1 MSLNLPERNIGNY
14 TVRLMKDAD
23 AEGVIALYRSVYGEN
38 YPIREMYD
46 AAHIIRQQKA
56 GLMYRVVVVDQSGK
70 VLAHEAIYRLEETY
84 KGTYEGGHA
93 MVMKD
98 YRGEGFH
105 DAMVLYI
112 GQDLVPAAGVEE
124 LWGEAVANQIYTQK
138 SAVKGGYRETG
149 IEIELMPSDSYEMEK
164 SAKGRV
170 SSVVAGFPF
179 REKLHTVFLPSIY
192 SEIMTGIYGH
202 TKRDRNLEISGQP
215 LPEGVTTRYADT
227 FIEAAGVLRVTILEA
242 GNDADNVIA
251 GLMQKYIPAGAVVLQ
266 VLLPLEKTWSGALT
280 DILNRHGFFFSAIMP
295 RWFDTD
301 GLLLQKLLMEPDY
314 DSIVIYA
321 DFTRKLLD
329 FIKDDRIRVL
339 SGGNKQ

>member
-1 MSLNLPERNIGNY
+1 MTLNLPGKNIGNY
-14 TVRLMKDAD
+14 TVRLMKDED

-46 AAHIIRQQKA
+46 KAHIIQQQEK

-98 YRGEGFH
+98 YRGEGLH

-124 LWGEAVANQIYTQK
+124 LWGEAVANQVYTQK

-179 REKLHTVFLPSIY
+179 MEKLHTVFLPSVY
-192 SEIMTGIYGH
+192 SEIMTEIYAH
-202 TKRDRNLEISGQP
+202 TKRKRILELSDQP
-215 LPEGVTTRYADT
+215 LPEGIATRYADT
-227 FIEAAGVLRVTILEA
+227 FIAGAGVLRITVFEA
-242 GNDADNVIA
+242 GADADDVIS
-251 GLMQKYIPAGAVVLQ
+251 GLMKKYMPEGAVVLQ
-266 VLLPLEKTWSGALT
+266 VLLPLEKSWSGALT
-280 DILNRHGFFFSAIMP
+280 DILNSQGFFFSAIMP
-295 RWFDTD
+295 RWFDAD
-301 GLLLQKLLMEPDY
+301 ALLLQKLVNEPDY
-314 DSIVIYA
+314 ESIHIYS
-321 DFTRKLLD
+321 DFAKGLLD
-329 FIKDDRIRVL
+329 FIKRDRIRVL
-339 SGGNKQ
+339 QAAG